1 MSVFDLF
8 DLYARIFFTG
18 LLLPLLVVAA
28 LLIWL
33 NRRQGYSISPVMR
46 VTAGAAAF
54 LLGDLLLVAAL
65 PVLGVS
71 FGKNHFNAAAFFSIR
86 FALYLLWLALRLR
99 RPAGIGPFWAANGLM
114 TLVMVYGF
122 VVEPTFLTVSHEE
135 VATRAVTRP
144 VRIVHLSDIHMER
157 TSLRDRRLP
166 KVVSDLNPDII
177 VLTGDYLSTSYLTD
191 PRAMA
196 DMRALAQQLDA
207 PLGVFAVQGTV
218 DNQPDMH
225 RLFDGTNVQILHNQS
240 AQITRPGVAVD
251 VLGISDWDVPHEELA
266 LLAPQLRADSFHLLL
281 YHTPDMI
288 ELAAEHGIDLYLA
301 GHTHGGQIRLP
312 IYGAIVTFSNFGK
325 RYEMGRYQVGETI
338 LYVSRGLGM
347 EGYSLPRVRFLAP
360 PEVVVIDLVP
370 PGTEED

>member
-8 DLYARIFFTG
+8 DLYARIFFTV
-18 LLLPLLVVAA
+18 LLPLLLVAA
-28 LLIWL
+28 VLLIWL
-33 NRRQGYSISPVMR
+33 NLRKDTGRNAPLL

-71 FGKNHFNAAAFFSIR
+71 FGKNHFNTAAFFSIR
-86 FALYLLWLALRLR
+86 FALYLLWLGLRLR
-99 RPAGIGPFWAANGLM
+99 RPAGTGPFWTANGLV

-122 VVEPTFLTVSHEE
+122 ILGPTFLTVSRVQVE
-135 VATRAVTRP
+135 TQAVTRP
-144 VRIVHLSDIHMER
+144 VRIVQLSDIHMER
-157 TSLRDRRLP
+157 SSLRDQRLP
-166 KVVSDLNPDII
+166 ELVAELQPDII
-177 VLTGDYLSTSYLTD
+177 VLTGDYLSTSYLND
-191 PRAMA
+191 PRAKA
-196 DMRALAQQLDA
+196 DMRALAQQLEA

-225 RLFDGTNVQILHNQS
+225 RLFDGTNVQILHNQM
-240 AQITRPGVAVD
+240 AEITQPGVTVD
-251 VLGISDWDVPHEELA
+251 VLGISDWGTPREELA
-266 LLAPQLRADSFHLLL
+266 LLAPQLRAESFHLLL

-288 ELAAEHGIDLYLA
+288 ELAADHGIDLYLA

-312 IYGAIVTFSNFGK
+312 VYGAIVTFSDFGK

-360 PEVVVIDLVP
+360 PEVVVVDLVP
-370 PGTEED
+370 PGTGED

>member
-8 DLYARIFFTG
+8 DLYARLFFTG
-18 LLLPLLVVAA
+18 LLPLLLVVSA

-33 NRRQGYSISPVMR
+33 NHRKGYSTGAVMR
-46 VTAGAAAF
+46 VTAAAAAF
-54 LLGDLLLVAAL
+54 LLGDLLLVAML
-65 PVLGVS
+65 PVLSVS

-99 RPAGIGPFWAANGLM
+99 QPAGSGPFWAANGSL

-122 VVEPTFLTVSHEE
+122 VVGPTFLTVSHEE
-135 VATRAVTRP
+135 IATQTVTRP

-166 KVVSDLNPDII
+166 GVVEELKPDIL
-177 VLTGDYLSTSYLTD
+177 VLTGDYLSTSYLND
-191 PRAMA
+191 PLAMA

-225 RLFDGTNVQILHNQS
+225 RLFDGTKVQILHNQA
-240 AQITRPGVAVD
+240 AQITLPGVAVD
-251 VLGISDWDVPHEELA
+251 VLGISDWGAPREELA
-266 LLAPQLRADSFHLLL
+266 LMAPQLRPDSFHLLL

-288 ELAAEHGIDLYLA
+288 EMAADHGIDLYLA

-312 IYGAIVTFSNFGK
+312 MYGAIVTFSDFGK
-325 RYEMGRYQVGETI
+325 QYEMGRYQVGETI

-370 PGTEED
+370 PGAGED